1 MSSQATFAGGCF
13 WCIEAAFNMLQGV
26 HQATSGYMGGSAATA
41 NYRAVC
47 SGSTEHAEVVQLDYD
62 PAVISYSQL
71 LEIFFALHDPT
82 SLNKQGNDV
91 GRQYR
96 SAIFAHDEQQ
106 FAEASNFLQQAQ
118 ADYAQPVVTELNR
131 AGSFYPAEDY
141 HQGYALANPQ
151 QPYCAFLIAPKL
163 AAFRQHYASLLKP
176 AGQ

>member
-1 MSSQATFAGGCF
+1 MSTQATFAGGCF

-26 HQATSGYMGGSAATA
+26 HKATSGYMGGSAATA

-47 SGSTEHAEVVQLDYD
+47 SGSTDHAEVVQLDFD
-62 PAVISYSQL
+62 PAIISYIQL
-71 LEIFFALHDPT
+71 LEIFFWLHDPT

-106 FAEASNFLQQAQ
+106 FAQADSFLQQAQ
-118 ADYAQPVVTELNR
+118 AHFAQPVVTELNR
-131 AGSFYPAEDY
+131 ASSFYPAEDY

-151 QPYCAFLIAPKL
+151 QPYCAF
-163 AAFRQHYASLLKP
+163 
-176 AGQ
+176 